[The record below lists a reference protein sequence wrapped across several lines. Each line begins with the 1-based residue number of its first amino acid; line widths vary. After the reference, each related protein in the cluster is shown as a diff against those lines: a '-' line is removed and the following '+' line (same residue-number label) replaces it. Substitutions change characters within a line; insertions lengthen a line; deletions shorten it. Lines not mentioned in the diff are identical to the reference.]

1 MELRH
6 LSFILVLSQHREDG
20 EGTSPTLPKIIF
32 LMPEHQPSEAQLEI
46 LQILWEYQPSTVR
59 FVHEQLSKFKKVGY
73 TTVLK
78 QMQRMTEKG
87 LIKAINQHGKSHEFQ
102 AMVKKSKIQNTLF
115 NQFKENVFK
124 GSSMELVMHALG
136 DSKPSEEELAQLQKW
151 LEEKKKE
158 Q

>member
-1 MELRH
+1 MA
-6 LSFILVLSQHREDG
+6 D
-20 EGTSPTLPKIIF
+20 
-32 LMPEHQPSEAQLEI
+32 HQPSEAQLEI

-59 FVHEQLSKFKKVGY
+59 FIHEELMKIKKVGY

-87 LIKAINQHGKSHEFQ
+87 LIETVNQQGKSHEYK
-102 AMVKKSKIQNTLF
+102 ALVKESKMRKTLF
-115 NQFKENVFK
+115 KQFKDNVFK
-124 GSSMELVMHALG
+124 GSAIDLAMHALG
-136 DSKPSEEELAQLQKW
+136 DSKPSEEELAQLQRW